1 MYGYLTIID
10 LIPKAYFLELVYLPE
25 IVLLSVLKVS
35 QAVLGY
41 DIDDG
46 IPKSY
51 KVLIA
56 KLIGVL
62 TLVSDYLVIW
72 NSDSYFIIV

>member
-1 MYGYLTIID
+1 MRD
-10 LIPKAYFLELVYLPE
+10 FIPKAYFLELFYLPE
-25 IVLLSVLKVS
+25 IVLLSVFIVS

-41 DIDDG
+41 DDIL
-46 IPKSY
+46 KSY

>member
-1 MYGYLTIID
+1 MYGYLTIRD
-10 LIPKAYFLELVYLPE
+10 LIPKAYFLELFYLPE
-25 IVLLSVLKVS
+25 IVLLSVFKVS
-35 QAVLGY
+35 RAVLGY
-41 DIDDG
+41 DD
-46 IPKSY
+46 IPKSS